1 MDTTARA
8 RARNIWN
15 NLVER
20 RFKQAGSSNRR
31 SKWEKLRSLAEKGE
45 ITTITDPAL
54 AVEGIEVYMYLTG
67 KLGGRR
73 VRTDVVDD
81 WRELFGGLPSS
92 FPQFQAQLNA
102 LWIYNYFQG
111 TESPPDKGLSPK
123 GIHEVLRSIYK
134 YLRRTGK
141 HDPID
146 RILLYMLYNPQ
157 ADQEGIYRMLKD
169 ERAHAVY
176 APLSALHSFMAT
188 CNLMSDNPRAWHRM
202 HRSKRPGCTFG
213 LVITVP
219 GLYISRLIEEGGVT
233 DQDTPTD
240 IYHKLRPVEKYSRR
254 VLEWAMGMI
263 ESALRGS
270 ALAGL
275 AIGPEVSNLYNEMV
289 RDEELG
295 ELARGDRDMENLIID
310 VLRTDIESIVLW
322 AAGIRGLAVD
332 PLAFMDGMLKF
343 RGPAR

>member
-8 RARNIWN
+8 RNLWN

-31 SKWEKLRSLAEKGE
+31 SKWEKLRSLAEKE
-45 ITTITDPAL
+45 AITTITDPAL
-54 AVEGIEVYMYLTG
+54 AVEGIEVYMYLAG

-111 TESPPDKGLSPK
+111 TESPPNKGLSPK
-123 GIHEVLRSIYK
+123 GIHGMLSRIYTS
-134 YLRRTGK
+134 LRRTGIYG
-141 HDPID
+141 PIN
-146 RILLYMLYNPQ
+146 RIILYTLYNPQ
-157 ADQEGIYRMLKD
+157 ADQEEIYGMPKD
-169 ERAHAVY
+169 KKAHAVY
-176 APLSALHSFMAT
+176 APLSALHSFVAT

-202 HRSKRPGCTFG
+202 HRSKRPGWTFD

-219 GLYISRLIEEGGVT
+219 GLYIARLLEEGGVT
-233 DQDTPTD
+233 SRDTPTD
-240 IYHKLRPVEKYSRR
+240 IYRKLRPVEKYSGK
-254 VLEWAMGMI
+254 VFEWAMGMI
-263 ESALRGS
+263 ERALRES

-295 ELARGDRDMENLIID
+295 ELARGDRDMENLIND

-322 AAGIRGLAVD
+322 AAGTRGLAVD
-332 PLAFMDGMLKF
+332 PLAFMDGMLRF
-343 RGPAR
+343 RSPAR